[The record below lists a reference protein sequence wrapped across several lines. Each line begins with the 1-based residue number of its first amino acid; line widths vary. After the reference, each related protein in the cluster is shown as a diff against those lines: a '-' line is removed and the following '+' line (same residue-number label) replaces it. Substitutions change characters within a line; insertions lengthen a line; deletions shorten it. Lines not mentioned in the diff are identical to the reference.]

1 MEELYEG
8 SCHCG
13 AVRFSIRT
21 DLSEPS
27 RLFDCNCSRCRRLAA
42 IMGSVPATAFTL
54 HEGESALTPY
64 RFNHHAIEHL
74 FCRHCGVQPFSRG
87 TNGEVEMVVFN
98 LGCLENGPA
107 IDRTAVTHF
116 NGADY

>member
-1 MEELYEG
+1 MDKRYEG

-13 AVRFSIRT
+13 AVRFSVT
-21 DLSEPS
+21 VDLGDPS

-42 IMGSVPATAFTL
+42 IMGSAPAAAFEL
-54 HEGESALTPY
+54 QAGAAALRSY

-74 FCRHCGVQPFSRG
+74 FCSQCGIQPFSRG
-87 TNGEVEMVVFN
+87 TNAGTAMVVFN
-98 LGCLENGPA
+98 LGCLENAPP
-107 IDRTAVTHF
+107 IDRAAVTHF